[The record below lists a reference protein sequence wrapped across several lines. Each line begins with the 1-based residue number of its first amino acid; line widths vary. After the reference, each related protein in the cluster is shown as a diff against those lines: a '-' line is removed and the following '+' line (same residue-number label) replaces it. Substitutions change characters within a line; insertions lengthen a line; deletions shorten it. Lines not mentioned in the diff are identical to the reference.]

1 MMIGFLDSL
10 KRERD
15 ISIEAMSSGG
25 KMAFRC
31 NSPLKA
37 FFFNSFKEE
46 SSTGRDFKEVLE
58 KKELKH
64 YASDRA

>member
-15 ISIEAMSSGG
+15 ISIKAMSSSG
-25 KMAFRC
+25 KVAFRC

-37 FFFNSFKEE
+37 FFSNSFKEE
-46 SSTGRDFKEVLE
+46 SLTDRDFKVVLE